1 MGRALMS
8 VMPTPL
14 SPVTVSTIRC
24 PDRVEVHPD
33 DPVVSAVVVKAWI
46 AHLRSHGWTDK
57 DLGLIW
63 LSRGRQGVTR

>member
-1 MGRALMS
+1 M
-8 VMPTPL
+8 VTTPAPL
-14 SPVTVSTIRC
+14 PPVAASTIRC
-24 PDRVEVHPD
+24 PNRVEVHPD